1 MSHSFLPASL
11 VLLAIAVTF
20 SMSTNP
26 PPPAA
31 PEMTYTAR
39 DAAPEIMYAGEH
51 IVMLDAETAKN
62 TYGDYYI
69 NCSWKYHADEEAAS
83 AESMCARLS
92 YDAFVMARD
101 EGERRMIP
109 TFWENTNNIFWRYKP
124 ACAFKVHCSRARK

>member
-39 DAAPEIMYAGEH
+39 DAAPDIIYAGEH

-92 YDAFVMARD
+92 YDALVMAK
-101 EGERRMIP
+101 EQGARRMVPI
-109 TFWENTNNIFWRYKP
+109 FRDASNAIFWRNKP
-124 ACAFKVHCSRARK
+124 ACVFEVHCSRRKE